1 MERLAGSRA
10 LTLLRLSGIL
20 LLCSLTVSA
29 QELRYKVFLSLSGV
43 DHLKGAL
50 TRALEHPLRS
60 LPDVALVN
68 NDPQFILRVLAI
80 ETQATRR
87 SKFHL
92 IIAYSFTTVYQD
104 DLAPLFD
111 SKQLSPDAA
120 KHVADLVKTL
130 EQYQGSGVV
139 TADSRGI
146 EQACAEVIAKF
157 DSMVLDYNRRAVR
170 EVGSKRSKLE

>member
-1 MERLAGSRA
+1 MEGLAGILT

-29 QELRYKVFLSLSGV
+29 QELPYKVSLSLSTV
-43 DHLKGAL
+43 DHLKGTL

-80 ETQATRR
+80 ETQASPR
-87 SKFHL
+87 SKFRL
-92 IIAYSFTTVYQD
+92 IIAYSFTTVYQN
-104 DLAPLFD
+104 DLAALFD
-111 SKQLSPDAA
+111 PKQL
-120 KHVADLVKTL
+120 VARRGKTCCRSGKTL

-139 TADSRGI
+139 TADWRGI

-157 DSMVLDYNRRAVR
+157 DSMVLDYNRSAVR